1 MPTENGFLLQFLR
14 LNLSFW
20 HFENENKTTT
30 KGLILILLG
39 LTVLQIVIA
48 VLITEWSANL
58 FNALEQRSMSGVLTQ
73 IGLIILIF
81 VANIAVT
88 VTHFKIKRTLQLE
101 WRNWLT
107 TKLIAKWMA
116 DGRHYLVTHIQ
127 NSTDS
132 HDNPDGR
139 IAEDIKIATE
149 SAIDLAHSLL
159 FCLLLLISFTKILWT
174 LSGVVTL
181 NLGILEIPI
190 YGHLVWLAML
200 YAIGAS
206 ILGWWI
212 GRPLTTATNRRQ
224 TVEANFRFGLV
235 NARENSLAISL
246 VHGEQTEQSRFYG
259 LFQDIIDTWQRQTTA
274 WTHILMFTSGHS
286 ILLMAFPILVSS
298 PRYVLGSISLGGLM
312 QSAQAFQQM
321 ASALSWPVDNMAK
334 IAEWRAS
341 VERVLSLVNSLETLE
356 KEIVSRD
363 PHRIQRL
370 RTDNPLLRLRNLCIV
385 RLDGVVCMQ
394 KINIEI
400 KAGER
405 ILITGNAFTGS
416 KLFKAIV
423 GFWPWG
429 EGLIELPNDEI
440 CFVPPRPYL
449 PMGTLRSAI
458 CYPLL
463 ESDTDQIELEEK
475 LVAVGLEELLDSLDN
490 EVDSWDTTLS
500 REQQQRLGAVRL
512 LLQQP
517 KWILLQQAFD
527 SLDSDG
533 EIAILRLICQEL
545 PKSAI
550 LTITHESRA
559 EAFHQRKIML

>member
-1 MPTENGFLLQFLR
+1 MLAQSGFLLQFIQ
-14 LNLSFW
+14 LSLPFW
-20 HFENENKTTT
+20 QSENKKAIQRLTFA
-30 KGLILILLG
+30 LFG
-39 LTVLQIVIA
+39 LTILQIVIA
-48 VLITEWSANL
+48 VVITEWSANL

-73 IGLIILIF
+73 VGLIILIF

-88 VTHFKIKRTLQLE
+88 VTHFKIKRTLQLD

-107 TKLIAKWMA
+107 TKLIAQWMT

-127 NSTDS
+127 NNEDA

-139 IAEDIKIATE
+139 IAEDVRIATE
-149 SAIDLAHSLL
+149 SAIDLAHSLI
-159 FCLLLLISFTKILWT
+159 FCSLLLISFSKILWT

-181 NLGILEIPI
+181 NLGVIEIPI
-190 YGHLVWLAML
+190 YGHLVWLAIL
-200 YAIGAS
+200 YATGAS

-212 GRPLTTATNRRQ
+212 GRPLTQATDGRQ

-246 VHGEQTEQSRFYG
+246 VHGESTEQTRFYG
-259 LFQDIIDTWQRQTTA
+259 LFRDIIDAWQRQTTA
-274 WTHILMFTSGHS
+274 WSHILMFTSGHS
-286 ILLMAFPILVSS
+286 VGLMAFPILISA
-298 PRYVLGSISLGGLM
+298 PRFVLGSISLGGLM

-341 VERVLSLVNSLETLE
+341 VERVLGLVHSLNRLE
-356 KEIVSRD
+356 KEIIERD
-363 PHRIQRL
+363 PHRIQRIK
-370 RTDNPLLRLRNLCIV
+370 TDKPLLHLRDLYVV
-385 RLDGVVCMQ
+385 RLDGVVCVQ
-394 KINIEI
+394 KMNIQI

-405 ILITGNAFTGS
+405 ILVTGNAFTGS

-429 EGLIELPNDEI
+429 EGLIELPNDDV

-449 PMGTLRSAI
+449 PIGTLRDAI
-458 CYPLL
+458 CYPLQ
-463 ESDTDQIELEEK
+463 ESDINQMELEEK
-475 LVAVGLEELLDSLDN
+475 LDAVGLSELRETLDVAVN
-490 EVDSWDTTLS
+490 SWDTTLS

-533 EIAILRLICQEL
+533 EIAMLRLIFQEL

-559 EAFHQRKIML
+559 EAFHQRRIAL